1 MKTMVSTLV
10 VVALAGFSTASQSQ
24 TTGNVAQVPSAGKS
38 KTKAANYYPLK
49 AGTKWHYQLDTTD
62 GQKIQLTSQIGGI
75 DNVDGKDLARLEIFA
90 NGQKLP
96 QTEHL
101 ESRDDGVYR
110 VRMNNVDVTPPICLI
125 KYPLKPGQTWG
136 AETTTGGQKM
146 KVDCSEGKA
155 EEVQVPAGKYQAIP
169 CTFVATAGPA
179 KFTSVFWFA
188 EDVGIVK
195 QKSEIGA
202 QTVTMELT
210 KYEAAK

>member
-10 VVALAGFSTASQSQ
+10 VVVLAVISTASRSQ
-24 TTGNVAQVPSAGKS
+24 TIDKGAEVPSAGKS
-38 KTKAANYYPLK
+38 KAKAAIYYPLK
-49 AGTKWHYQLDTTD
+49 AGTKWHYQLDTSD
-62 GQKIQLTSQIGGI
+62 GQKIQLTSQIGGV

-110 VRMNNVDVTPPICLI
+110 VRMNNADISPPICLI
-125 KYPLKPGQTWG
+125 KYPVKPGQTWG

-169 CTFVATAGPA
+169 CTFVATVGPA
-179 KFTSVFWFA
+179 KFTTVFWFA
-188 EDVGIVK
+188 EGVGIVK
-195 QKSEIGA
+195 QRSEQGP

-210 KYEAAK
+210 KYEPAE